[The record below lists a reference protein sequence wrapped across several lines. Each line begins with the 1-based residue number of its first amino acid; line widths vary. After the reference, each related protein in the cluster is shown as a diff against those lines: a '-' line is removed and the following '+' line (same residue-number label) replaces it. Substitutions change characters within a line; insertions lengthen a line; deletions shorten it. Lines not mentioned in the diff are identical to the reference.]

1 MLRRR
6 FEQVAVMLL
15 SIVML
20 VTSTGIVSSLAY
32 DVSESSAA
40 PSTSSTQSSTSSTAS
55 STTEST
61 SGSTSGSTSTS
72 TVTQEGGVITP
83 PSVEQEGGAIVV
95 IDEGNGTKEN
105 PFKISTTEQFLSL
118 GGKVNNTA
126 SADKYFVLLQTSTFQ
141 V

>member
-20 VTSTGIVSSLAY
+20 VTSTGIVSSLATT
-32 DVSESSAA
+32 DVNESSVA

-61 SGSTSGSTSTS
+61 STS
-72 TVTQEGGVITP
+72 TVTQEGGAITP

-105 PFKISTTEQFLSL
+105 PFRI
-118 GGKVNNTA
+118 
-126 SADKYFVLLQTSTFQ
+126 
-141 V
+141 

>member
-20 VTSTGIVSSLAY
+20 VTSTGIVSSLATT
-32 DVSESSAA
+32 DVNESSVA

-61 SGSTSGSTSTS
+61 SGSTSTS
-72 TVTQEGGVITP
+72 TVTQEGGAITP

-126 SADKYFVLLQTSTFQ
+126 NADK
-141 V
+141 